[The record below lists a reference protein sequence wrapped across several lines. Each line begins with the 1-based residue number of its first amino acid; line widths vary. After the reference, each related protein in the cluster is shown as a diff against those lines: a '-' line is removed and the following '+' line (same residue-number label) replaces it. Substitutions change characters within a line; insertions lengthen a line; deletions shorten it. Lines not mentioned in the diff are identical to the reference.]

1 MYPDL
6 QSQIADYTMGL
17 WHSHSRT
24 RSAPSNWVSGNA
36 VCCHYNGETADTRG
50 RGGFIRNGDDVTYHC
65 FNCGYKTG
73 YTVGRPLS
81 YTFRKLLLWL
91 GASDND
97 VRRMVIDAIRVK
109 DLVDLTRP
117 VAETLVAE
125 PVVYTPRPL
134 PPDSQTFQ
142 EWIDMGYEL
151 PEEFTTALAY
161 VATRNV
167 DIDRYDFL
175 WTPHHEHKLAYRV
188 VIPFRWQGKTIG
200 YTSRAVVDGIR
211 PKFYTQHEPDYVF
224 NVDRQQA
231 TSKFVLVVEGPFDA
245 MSVDG
250 VAVCGSQCSEHQA
263 DIIDSLGREVIV
275 VPDFDHQ
282 VDDRGRTRWP
292 GASLIDQALEYGWSV
307 SFPVWA
313 ETCKDVNEAVVKY
326 GKLFVLKTILDGVE
340 RSRLKIELRKKKY
353 G

>member
-1 MYPDL
+1 
-6 QSQIADYTMGL
+6 
-17 WHSHSRT
+17 
-24 RSAPSNWVSGNA
+24 
-36 VCCHYNGETADTRG
+36 
-50 RGGFIRNGDDVTYHC
+50 
-65 FNCGYKTG
+65 
-73 YTVGRPLS
+73 
-81 YTFRKLLLWL
+81 
-91 GASDND
+91 
-97 VRRMVIDAIRVK
+97 
-109 DLVDLTRP
+109 
-117 VAETLVAE
+117 
-125 PVVYTPRPL
+125 
-134 PPDSQTFQ
+134 
-142 EWIDMGYEL
+142 
-151 PEEFTTALAY
+151 
-161 VATRNV
+161 V

-175 WTPHHEHKLAYRV
+175 WTPHHEHKLAYRI
-188 VIPFRWQGKTIG
+188 VIPFRWQGETIG

-224 NVDRQQA
+224 NVDRQHPTA
-231 TSKFVLVVEGPFDA
+231 KFVLVVEGPFDA

-275 VPDFDHQ
+275 VPDFDQQ

-292 GASLIDQALEYGWSV
+292 GAGLIDQALEYGWSV

-313 ETCKDVNEAVVKY
+313 ETCKDVNEAVVRY